1 MQRLG
6 QGLRLRARRLIKRP
20 VFILTAVS
28 TLALSAGFT
37 QVKTITIPLDDLNEM
52 QPRNVKTEQVT
63 YKG

>member
-6 QGLRLRARRLIKRP
+6 QGLRFRARRLIKRP

-52 QPRNVKTEQVT
+52 QPRYVKTEQVT